1 MRKIKGTAIIVI
13 LAAGFLWLNACGES
27 GSSTEVTS
35 VRNQVDYATA
45 QKVELNEDGSYT
57 PKTGDRY
64 VGIRIAF
71 EDGADWQF
79 LTICNGDTVVD
90 CGVNSDMSEFTI
102 KDDYIG
108 KSYKD
113 AFIAFFKFHSQY
125 DNHGKVTEIQLMT
138 PEGGDSE
145 KEYASVFKE
154 IVKEIAPKAENGYF
168 GEDKKRFAERISI
181 YTEAYAWEIS
191 EARREQEREEER
203 LAEEERRIREE
214 DERRKAEEAAEA
226 ERKKPVSSV
235 EEIRARLNQ
244 GIDEVTLGGDIVI
257 DVSSDTLTGV
267 IIHCEGHTVTFTGM
281 WPAVAPTTPD
291 KRTGIEL
298 ENAGKVDLSGLSA
311 DINSFNHPDWVGG
324 GCNFVLIRETN
335 YKNVIAPAG
344 YEPNNP
350 PECPPF
356 TGYISYGIDDEGMNE
371 GFGYQGPG
379 TTYEEQNA
387 LETKVVTAILT
398 EGDADSVEGDYGRD
412 YAFWTKLEI
421 DVGNTVLP
429 NQDYQYMTLKPGASL
444 KITGSITLTGGRLG
458 WQVSEYSQ
466 LDINGLTL
474 VKKHPSPDMLK
485 ISFSP
490 SVGIDTSKLNCKGS
504 GGTIKFDIS
513 DSSYNVTIW

>member
-1 MRKIKGTAIIVI
+1 MGKIKGTAIISI
-13 LAAGFLWLNACGES
+13 LIAGFLCMSACGDV
-27 GSSTEVTS
+27 GSSTEETESKTS
-35 VRNQVDYATA
+35 INLETVKA
-45 QKVELNEDGSYT
+45 VELNTDGSYT
-57 PKTGDRY
+57 PKSGNRY
-64 VGIRIAF
+64 VGIRISF
-71 EDGADWQF
+71 EDGEDWQF
-79 LTICNGDTVVD
+79 YTICNGDTVID
-90 CGVNSDMSEFTI
+90 CGVNSQMSELTV
-102 KDDYIG
+102 KDDFIG

-113 AFIAFFKFHSQY
+113 AFVGFFKFHSQY
-125 DNHGKVTEIQLMT
+125 DDHGKVKEIQLMT

-145 KEYASVFKE
+145 KEYASVLKE
-154 IVKEIAPKAENGYF
+154 LAKEIAPKADTGYM
-168 GEDKKRFAERISI
+168 GEDKERFIERISI
-181 YTEAYAWEIS
+181 YTEGYAARVAEAKGEIEREKER
-191 EARREQEREEER
+191 EAEQQRQLKEEEER
-203 LAEEERRIREE
+203 KQAEKAEEEWRTKPLSSVAEIRE
-214 DERRKAEEAAEA
+214 
-226 ERKKPVSSV
+226 
-235 EEIRARLNQ
+235 RLDK

-485 ISFSP
+485 ISYNP
-490 SVGIDTSKLNCKGS
+490 AVGIDTSKLNCKGG
-504 GGTIKFDIS
+504 GGTIKFDQS
-513 DSSYNVTIW
+513 DNSYNVTIW